1 MELTAALFDLCSSS
15 KRPIIAI
22 DGPAGAGKTTLAEHL
37 SAALSLK
44 YKVNVIHMD
53 DLYNGWAK
61 AFDHHLTDS
70 LLAISSAHLLGKA
83 TSLSRY
89 NWSKGAFNTAEVLP
103 PAELLILEGVGS
115 SQRAIREFLTSSI
128 WIDIDPSKGLER
140 VLARD
145 GEAISDEMQ
154 MWLQL
159 QEKHF
164 RLDDSEK
171 SADFVL
177 TN

>member
-1 MELTAALFDLCSSS
+1 
-15 KRPIIAI
+15 
-22 DGPAGAGKTTLAEHL
+22 
-37 SAALSLK
+37 
-44 YKVNVIHMD
+44 V
-53 DLYNGWAK
+53 
-61 AFDHHLTDS
+61 
-70 LLAISSAHLLGKA
+70 
-83 TSLSRY
+83 
-89 NWSKGAFNTAEVLP
+89 
-103 PAELLILEGVGS
+103 
-115 SQRAIREFLTSSI
+115 REFLTSSI
-128 WIDIDPSKGLER
+128 WIDIDPSKGLQR

-164 RLDDSEK
+164 HLEESEK